1 MSLSI
6 ANRLALLFAGAGL
19 LVFSIN
25 AAALGHVLRTEM
37 QRHQYAQLDTKLRLM
52 EHIIGRCATPDKWE
66 GVRNKF
72 DSLTPGDGST
82 QFWVIS
88 NDPHYEYGAPPPALR
103 ERMLGQTGPRDL
115 QLENEPGRTYKSL
128 LGAVGANQERP
139 AVRILVASDTA
150 LYSQTVHKLVTALVL
165 LSAAGVLLVALLGR
179 YIAKLGLRPLSQLS
193 REAHALRPRN
203 LAQRLMLSPL
213 PGELADLK
221 NSFNGALARLEGAYQ
236 QLEAFNAD
244 VAHELRTPLTNLIG
258 QTQVALARERSA
270 SELCEVLQS
279 NLEEIERLR
288 VIVNDMLFL
297 ASADQGATAQ
307 ECRASSLAE
316 EVAKTVEFL
325 EYIIDEAQVVVRVQG
340 DARGLIERSLFRRAL
355 TNLVH
360 NAVQHSEPGSEI
372 VVQIAQ
378 NGGSVRVEVKNPG
391 QAFSNEHAERLFD
404 RFYRLDRARG
414 NSGENHG
421 LGLSI
426 VKAVATMH
434 GGTVFAVSESGLNTV
449 GFTVLSA

>member
-1 MSLSI
+1 VSLSI
-6 ANRLALLFAGAGL
+6 ANRLGALFAGAGL

-25 AAALGHVLRTEM
+25 AAALHHVLRSEIE
-37 QRHQYAQLDTKLRLM
+37 RHQYAQLDTKLKLM
-52 EHIIGRCATPDKWE
+52 QHIIGRCATPDKWE
-66 GVRNKF
+66 GVRDKF

-88 NDPHYEYGAPPPALR
+88 NDPHYEYGAPPGALR
-103 ERMLGQTGPRDL
+103 ERMLGEPGPRNLYL
-115 QLENEPGRTYKSL
+115 QPGRTYKSL
-128 LGAVGANQERP
+128 LGVVGANHERP

-150 LYSQTVHKLVTALVL
+150 LYSQTVRTFATALML
-165 LSAAGVLLVALLGR
+165 LSAAGVLLVAVLGY

-193 REAHALRPRN
+193 AEAHALRPRN

-213 PGELADLK
+213 PDELADLK

-279 NLEEIERLR
+279 NLEELERLR

-297 ASADQGATAQ
+297 ASADRGATAQ
-307 ECRASSLAE
+307 ECRPSSLGE

-325 EYIIDEAQVVVRVQG
+325 EYIIDEARVIVRVEG

-355 TNLVH
+355 TNLLH

-372 VVQIAQ
+372 VVVIAQ
-378 NGGSVRVEVKNPG
+378 DGGSVRVEVKNPG
-391 QAFSNEHAERLFD
+391 QAFPNDHAERLFD
-404 RFYRLDRARG
+404 RFYRLDTARG

-434 GGTVFAVSESGLNTV
+434 GGTVFAISERGLNTV